1 LPQASADPGIR
12 THRSG
17 NWVVSRLRYPMALHE
32 QFGEKLV
39 TKSGEQASVDVL
51 QGKAVVG
58 IYYSAHWCPPCRQFT
73 PSLAE
78 IYKKVRAERGDDALE
93 IVFVSGDHDESS
105 FKEYY
110 DEMPWTAVPYKGEA
124 SSTLNTKYEHRGIP
138 FLVLLDAEGNK
149 LTEDAR
155 SAVMKH
161 GVSAYPWSNDAISA
175 ALAARMEKAKDFKPL
190 FGDGGELK
198 CKGGETIRDVSGF
211 GGKQVAVVR
220 CVTQGRMRGYLD
232 QVMIPKST
240 ELAEKVACVYICADK
255 EAGGM
260 AGLVEALPDGWFY
273 AEHGSAAASSALD
286 FYSDGDIGLVCCGAD
301 GTVLTED
308 KINESAQHDA
318 DAFPWSQEA
327 IDAVQAVKQ
336 AKMKDFELLGS
347 QLAGKDGD
355 VGTAE
360 ALADK
365 DYVLLYFSAHWCP
378 PCRGF
383 TPKLAERY
391 NSLKEAGAKVEVI
404 FCSSDR
410 DEDAFKDYFGE
421 MPWLALPFSKR
432 ELKGE
437 LSSMFGVSGIPTLVI
452 CNKDGTKFNS
462 EGREVVM
469 GEPETWIN

>member
-1 LPQASADPGIR
+1 MGCYESKVQG
-12 THRSG
+12 
-17 NWVVSRLRYPMALHE
+17 VHE
-32 QFGEKLV
+32 QFGQKLV
-39 TKSGEQASVDVL
+39 TKKGEQASVDVL

-58 IYYSAHWCPPCRQFT
+58 IYYSAHWCPPCRRFT
-73 PSLAE
+73 PFLVE
-78 IYKKVRAERGDDALE
+78 LYKKVRAERGDDALE
-93 IVFVSGDHDESS
+93 IVFVSGDQDESS
-105 FKEYY
+105 FNEYY
-110 DEMPWTAVPYKGEA
+110 GEMPWAAVPYKGKA
-124 SSTLNTKYEHRGIP
+124 SSVLNTKYEHQGIP
-138 FLVLLDAEGNK
+138 FLVLLDAEGRQ

-161 GVSAYPWSNDAISA
+161 GAAAYPWSNDAISA
-175 ALAARMEKAKDFKPL
+175 ALAARNENAKGFKPL
-190 FGDGGELK
+190 FGDGGELQ
-198 CKGGETIRDVSGF
+198 CKGGGTIRDVSGF

-220 CVTQGRMRGYLD
+220 CVTQGQTRGYMD
-232 QVMIPKST
+232 QIMIPKSK
-240 ELAEKVACVYICADK
+240 ELAGKVACVYLCADK

-308 KINESAQHDA
+308 KIQESAAHGA
-318 DAFPWSQEA
+318 EAFPWSQEA
-327 IDAVQAVKQ
+327 IDAVQVAKR

-355 VGTAE
+355 VGTSV

-391 NSLKEAGAKVEVI
+391 NSLKQAGAKVEVI

-410 DEDAFKDYFGE
+410 DEGAFKEYFAE
-421 MPWLALPFSKR
+421 MPWLALPYSKR
-432 ELKGE
+432 ELKEE
-437 LSSMFGVSGIPTLVI
+437 LSSMFGVGGIPTLVI
-452 CNKDGTKFNS
+452 CNKDGTQFNT
-462 EGREVVM
+462 EGRGVVM
-469 GEPETWIN
+469 EEPKSWIN